1 MQLDTKERLLEL
13 LTAADLCVA
22 ICYEEST
29 DAEEVADNA
38 AELILLL
45 SAMRAEINSL
55 ESIEA
60 TKGEEK

>member
-1 MQLDTKERLLEL
+1 MQELKDRLLEL
-13 LTAADLCVA
+13 LTAADLCAA

-45 SAMRAEINSL
+45 SNMRAEVTSL
-55 ESIEA
+55 
-60 TKGEEK
+60 